1 MTRSASE
8 TARPPSLSQTTKTL
22 RRTPMAATDSYDFI
36 VIGCGAAGL
45 SAALSCIAAAKEQGR
60 KPRVAVLESA
70 PAKQRGGAT
79 RWTTARFRAREDFSL
94 DPLFV
99 AKVGKLSKGLADLDY
114 CRVLE
119 REVPETLRLLEAH
132 GVKLLHFG
140 PPVAMGVEHE
150 ITPDGGGKAIVEALA
165 SSLEKTGAA
174 EILYRTEAV
183 RLSLADDGRV
193 EGVVVRGE
201 DGLLRTVSARA
212 RPAVARARIGL
223 QSRRRHHNGDGDR
236 RRHVGAVRHAT
247 HRAGR
252 PPHVEARC
260 LYLRSSVRH
269 RRQRERRALL

>member
-8 TARPPSLSQTTKTL
+8 TARPPSFSQTTKTL

-45 SAALSCIAAAKEQGR
+45 SAALSYIAPPKEQGR

-70 PAKQRGGAT
+70 PAEQRGGAT

-201 DGLLRTVSARA
+201 DGLLRTLSARA
-212 RPAVARARIGL
+212 VTLACGGFEGNKEMLTRYL
-223 QSRRRHHNGDGDR
+223 
-236 RRHVGAVRHAT
+236 GANACALTIFSAPSV
-247 HRAGR
+247 
-252 PPHVEARC
+252 C
-260 LYLRSSVRH
+260 SFLSQRSH
-269 RRQRERRALL
+269 P